1 MTIHPEL
8 EEAFNTGLSMPEVFE
23 IFTKHHSGSKEERLN
38 TSSYEVG
45 PDESI
50 HTDCAFW
57 DDWRPL
63 FRRLSRPVTL
73 HTLPSEPS
81 MNIHKALTREIISWL
96 SDAKRRSNV
105 YLIAEPR
112 MPARYS
118 YENTRAYVFANV
130 CYDAQRFGLPMRNI
144 PYTFWDGIDSIIAE
158 LAACYPPY
166 RRILARKLID
176 NPRIF
181 ELSKRTRFRKL
192 IHEPW
197 KALQESQPQYI
208 TTPPVVVLCGS
219 EFESMLDEELLNSI
233 YESGSSQHSS
243 STFFT
248 RFRYFNTSDYPALR
262 FEHEEMFCEDEVW
275 PSEEQMTQLIRVVS
289 GVVGFV
295 EVIIQFIDWEDGG
308 GPKSHLEKFLTH
320 MIHSPSPS
328 DEHPYCAIDHFY
340 MRTLSEFPPD
350 LLSLFKQLSNI
361 VESESCPME
370 LFELSLAC
378 LLSLGKDELLNVLPH
393 AYRLLVARTSRYRN
407 LWIRSFLE
415 DSMRSGQFYIPESES
430 YLCTFQA
437 LLHILRHVS
446 NPTAMLR
453 LMVQGTQASA
463 KTYWL
468 TIDRLRHIAGHS
480 FCAIRVALLSD
491 QPLLVSTPLRHFD
504 FRCLAHVCDKIMLN
518 DFMKILRMLYLEKV
532 NEPNIV
538 RVRPVNLLDRQFIDK
553 CDGLAEP
560 LDFERMGLPP
570 KNSEDKEW
578 ILLHTTSPK
587 YVLLGFG
594 NETVLAVLA
603 VRESYEEW
611 FSGVN
616 IYTSAMLDYM

>member
-38 TSSYEVG
+38 TSSYEMG

-166 RRILARKLID
+166 RRILARKLVD

-243 STFFT
+243 SLLWIISIDPNLEFANQDFLHPFPLFQYFRLPVCYDEGPADAALILHH
-248 RFRYFNTSDYPALR
+248 RFSALR

-308 GPKSHLEKFLTH
+308 GPKSHLEKFLTY

-340 MRTLSEFPPD
+340 TRTLSEFSPD

-370 LFELSLAC
+370 LFELSLTC
-378 LLSLGKDELLNVLPH
+378 LLSLGKDELLN
-393 AYRLLVARTSRYRN
+393 
-407 LWIRSFLE
+407 
-415 DSMRSGQFYIPESES
+415 
-430 YLCTFQA
+430 
-437 LLHILRHVS
+437 
-446 NPTAMLR
+446 
-453 LMVQGTQASA
+453 
-463 KTYWL
+463 
-468 TIDRLRHIAGHS
+468 
-480 FCAIRVALLSD
+480 
-491 QPLLVSTPLRHFD
+491 
-504 FRCLAHVCDKIMLN
+504 
-518 DFMKILRMLYLEKV
+518 
-532 NEPNIV
+532 
-538 RVRPVNLLDRQFIDK
+538 
-553 CDGLAEP
+553 
-560 LDFERMGLPP
+560 DFESMGLPP

-603 VRESYEEW
+603 NRERYEGW